1 MFRWKGVIF
10 LAVLAGIF
18 FVLSLIFTDRWLESK
33 LENTGSSIVGAKVEI
48 DGLDL
53 SFSGMHLSWNR
64 LQVTDPKNT
73 WTNIIETGKCEFNM
87 EFWPL
92 FSKKVIIENFQI
104 SEVRSNTERETD
116 GKIPKKK
123 QPSKPGFIG
132 KTINRLS
139 DKVTDSASMQFSGY
153 TQKVN
158 VDSIMQLLD
167 IRSIKRIDSLQNHL
181 TQQYDGYQKKL
192 AQMDLQKD
200 FKRIEA
206 DIKSINVKK
215 IKTIPQLQKSLKT
228 ADGAKNSIDSL
239 TKVIQTTKKNLL
251 TDLNSSKSSLT
262 QVDDWINEDYERA
275 RSMAKL
281 PDMSAQNIGRM
292 VFGSQLINQLNKY
305 LGYADKA
312 REYSAKLKSDK
323 PEKEEPPRLKG
334 QNIYF
339 YNKNARPDFWIR
351 QIKLSG
357 ETTNQIKIEG
367 TILNIVSDQR
377 TIGKTTDIDITG
389 SREDGAALDFN
400 GVFNYLEE
408 KPSEKFN
415 LKFAGFSLAHTKLSS
430 SKFLPN
436 QVEKGVGAVES
447 SLNLAGENI
456 DGKIIFA
463 ANKLVFD
470 FADKPKNKFDKIVR
484 SIIKKTK
491 KVDFVAKIKGRKD
504 DLKFTLN
511 SNLDDIFARNLK
523 SVLNKEIEQAK
534 QKIKSQIDKQVN
546 KYREQLNQVVKKNE
560 DQLKSELKK
569 YEQML
574 NDKLKMTD
582 AKKKEIEGQ
591 IDKEKSKVEKELK
604 NKLKDIFK

>member
-18 FVLSLIFTDRWLESK
+18 FVLSFIFTDRWLESK

-48 DGLDL
+48 DGLNL

-92 FSKKVIIENFQI
+92 LSKKVIIENFQI
-104 SEVRSNTERETD
+104 SEVRGNTERETD

-167 IRSIKRIDSLQNHL
+167 IQSIKRIDSLQNHL
-181 TQQYDGYQKKL
+181 TQQYDDWQKKL

-206 DIKSINVKK
+206 DIKSIDIKK
-215 IKTIPQLQKSLKT
+215 IKTIDKLQKSLKT
-228 ADGAKNSIDSL
+228 TNAVKNSIDSL
-239 TKVIQTTKKNLL
+239 TKIIQTTKKNLL
-251 TDLNSSKSSLT
+251 TDLNSSKSSLN

-312 REYSAKLKSDK
+312 REYSAKLQSDK
-323 PEKEEPPRLKG
+323 PEKEKPPRLKG

-389 SREDGAALDFN
+389 SREDGAALELN
-400 GVFNYLEE
+400 GIFNYLEE
-408 KPSEKFN
+408 EPSEKFN
-415 LKFAGFSLAHTKLSS
+415 LKFAGFSLAHTKLSN

-436 QVEKGVGAVES
+436 QIEKGVGAVES
-447 SLNLAGENI
+447 SLNLVGENI
-456 DGKIIFA
+456 DGKITFA

-470 FADKPKNKFDKIVR
+470 FADKPKTKFDKIVQ

-569 YEQML
+569 YERML
-574 NDKLKMTD
+574 NDKLKIAD

>member
-33 LENTGSSIVGAKVEI
+33 MENTGSSIVGAKVEI

-53 SFSGMHLSWNR
+53 SFSGMNLSWNR

-92 FSKKVIIENFQI
+92 LSKKVIIENFQI

-116 GKIPKKK
+116 GKIPKQK

-158 VDSIMQLLD
+158 IDSIMQLLD

-181 TQQYDGYQKKL
+181 TQQYDDWQKKL

-200 FKRIEA
+200 FKHIEA

-377 TIGKTTDIDITG
+377 TIGKTTDVDITG
-389 SREDGAALDFN
+389 TREDGAALDFN

-415 LKFAGFSLAHTKLSS
+415 LKFAGFSLAHTKLSD

-447 SLNLAGENI
+447 SLNLTGENI

-470 FADKPKNKFDKIVR
+470 FAGKPKNKFDKIVQ
-484 SIIKKTK
+484 SIVQKTN

-569 YEQML
+569 YERML